1 MSIIPIHVERPFP
14 HIDDDDVYED
24 DDDGDDNQQNRSRNC

>member
-1 MSIIPIHVERPFP
+1 MSSFEPIVPIHIERPFP

-24 DDDGDDNQQNRSRNC
+24 DE